1 MVTGVRDV
9 GNKRILMKN
18 KNLCLLNLH
27 QNPTPLTRHASW
39 CSKNCLYWTPTYFF
53 GRRCCQKPHAKFHQT
68 KPRNTS
74 QRAACRSLEKS
85 TRSFAGFS
93 TAKILINC
101 QTSTIASNVL
111 IEVLAQDFLDCQQV
125 RMLFS
130 TRGNP
135 SVCLASYTPPVAP
148 VSASE

>member
-1 MVTGVRDV
+1 MVTGVRNV

-39 CSKNCLYWTPTYFF
+39 CSEIAYIERQTIFSGGVAVKSHTPNSASQSV
-53 GRRCCQKPHAKFHQT
+53 C
-68 KPRNTS
+68 TS
-74 QRAACRSLEKS
+74 QRAAYRSPEKS
-85 TRSFAGFS
+85 ARFLAGFP

-101 QTSTIASNVL
+101 QTSIIASNVL
-111 IEVLAQDFLDCQQV
+111 IEVLPQDFLGCRQV

-130 TRGNP
+130 THGTP
-135 SVCLASYTPPVAP
+135 SVCLASYTPPVAL
-148 VSASE
+148 VAASE

>member
-1 MVTGVRDV
+1 MVTGVRNV

-39 CSKNCLYWTPTYFF
+39 CSEIAYIERQTIFSGGVAVKSHTPNAT
-53 GRRCCQKPHAKFHQT
+53 QT

-74 QRAACRSLEKS
+74 QRAACRSLEKP
-85 TRSFAGFS
+85 TRSFAEFP

-111 IEVLAQDFLDCQQV
+111 IEVLPQDFLDCRQV

-130 TRGNP
+130 TRGTP
-135 SVCLASYTPPVAP
+135 SVCLANYTPPVAP
-148 VSASE
+148 DSASE

>member
-1 MVTGVRDV
+1 MITGVRDV
-9 GNKRILMKN
+9 GNKRILMKS

-39 CSKNCLYWTPTYFF
+39 CSKIAYIERQPIFF

-74 QRAACRSLEKS
+74 QRTACRSLEKP
-85 TRSFAGFS
+85 TRSFAGFP

-101 QTSTIASNVL
+101 QTSAIASNVL
-111 IEVLAQDFLDCQQV
+111 IEVLPQDFLDCRQV

-130 TRGNP
+130 TRGTP
-135 SVCLASYTPPVAP
+135 SACLASYTRSVAP

>member
-18 KNLCLLNLH
+18 KNPCLLNLH

-39 CSKNCLYWTPTYFF
+39 CSKIAYIERQPIFSGGVAVKSHTPNSTKQIRVTPLR
-53 GRRCCQKPHAKFHQT
+53 GPHA
-68 KPRNTS
+68 
-74 QRAACRSLEKS
+74 ACLEKP
-85 TRSFAGFS
+85 TRSFAGFP

-111 IEVLAQDFLDCQQV
+111 IEVLPQDFLDCRQV

-130 TRGNP
+130 TRGTP

-148 VSASE
+148 VAASE